1 MTMITSLDRFLGW
14 LAVEQG
20 RSERTIIAYRS
31 DLLGFAKFL
40 GESGIPL
47 DGASVA
53 DIERYVARQRNG
65 GKSPKS
71 VARAIATLR
80 VFHRFLAEEGIRADD
95 PMSMIEGVAVPKGIP
110 KALSQD
116 EVSRLLDSVT
126 GVDALAIRDQAL
138 LEFLYGTGARIS
150 EACGL
155 RISDLDMENSLVRLF
170 GKGSK
175 ERIVPFG
182 RQAHMAL
189 TRWLGPSGRPFVE
202 PKQWARRDDAE
213 AVFLGVRGTRL
224 TRQAAWGIVKKY
236 AARAGITVDL
246 SPHVLR
252 HSCATHMLVNGA
264 DLRVV
269 QELLGHASVTTTQV
283 YTKVDNELLFAAYR
297 EAHPRAR
304 S

>member
-1 MTMITSLDRFLGW
+1 MITSLDRFLGW

-20 RSERTIIAYRS
+20 RSERTIVAYRS

-40 GESGIPL
+40 GESGVLL

-53 DIERYVARQRNG
+53 DIEKYVASQRNG

-116 EVSRLLDSVT
+116 EVSRLLESVT

-182 RQAHMAL
+182 RQAHMAM
-189 TRWLGPSGRPFVE
+189 TRWLGPSGRQFVE

-236 AARAGITVDL
+236 AVRAGITVDL

-283 YTKVDNELLFAAYR
+283 YTRVDNELLFAAYR